1 MKSISSAPK
10 RTFFG
15 QKYVIISL
23 AAILVVLLTSFASLM
38 QTADKITEALK
49 KGDAKNLAVYF
60 NKSVELVILDKENIY
75 SKEQAE
81 LVVKDFFKKYPPSGF
96 EVQHNGGPD
105 EAKYSIGTYKSGDK
119 KFRVYYLLKTS
130 EGKALIHLFRVE
142 KE

>member
-1 MKSISSAPK
+1 MKSILNLSP
-10 RTFFG
+10 RTFFV
-15 QKYVIISL
+15 QKSVIISL
-23 AAILVVLLTSFASLM
+23 AAILVALLTSFTSLL

-49 KGDAKNLAVYF
+49 KGDAKSLAVYF

-96 EVQHNGGPD
+96 EVQHNGGPE
-105 EAKYSIGTYKSGDK
+105 EAKYSIGIYKSGDK

>member
-1 MKSISSAPK
+1 M
-10 RTFFG
+10 
-15 QKYVIISL
+15 
-23 AAILVVLLTSFASLM
+23 VVALTSFTSLL

-49 KGDAKNLAVYF
+49 KGDAKTLSTYF

-96 EVQHNGGPD
+96 EVQHNGGPE
-105 EAKYSIGTYKSGDK
+105 EAKYSIGIYKSDDK
-119 KFRVYYLLKTS
+119 KFRVYYLLKTADN
-130 EGKALIHLFRVE
+130 KALIHLFRVE